1 MDDPQELELDLLELQ
16 ALKAQ
21 GWTDDEIQGKAFYDL
36 TQENPDI
43 KLNPKQQS
51 QLRIYNIYRNPNPP
65 PIEQPKPQDRI
76 EKLIS
81 GYENQED
88 DGAITQLGKTLANPF
103 FHYIA
108 ALKLMFDPDSKKAQ
122 RLYDATSISGRDP
135 SKDSEMMQGAKSNIV
150 TLKNA
155 AVGLVRPALEDLLRE
170 EGKKVAD
177 GLINQENNAYLKRSD
192 FLYQDWKDSNRT
204 EEEIQRREQLSR
216 DYAQSSFMTNTLDT
230 LGIGLQIARGEIYD
244 LLSGNAKYTREFA
257 NFFLD
262 PTIIAPFGAGKA
274 SKFLT
279 QSAMRGALYGGA
291 FTGGVAGLASYG
303 ETGDA
308 NEAIKSGIV
317 GFGVGAGI
325 GAPTGAVGYG
335 AGKAFAPSA
344 LQQRGRTPE
353 APISNKSGE
362 EVGRDDIDAL
372 IGALKS
378 DTQKRKNV
386 TQAPASPAEAV
397 ANIESQEVAN
407 PDSTQEAI
415 EEPTQESIQEPSQE
429 ITPEGLVAQMEATIG
444 KIKQELSDTENKPDE
459 AIMQSALHNLSL
471 NEETSKE
478 IIQSSILETMEEVAD
493 IQNRTAQI
501 AELAEEQG
509 KAGKAINVEPDPVLQ
524 NITKQINGN
533 SVTDA
538 RYDSLG
544 WVNVVANEIR
554 AIRTG
559 KSKRTPEQ
567 ISSILKRKGLNDEFI
582 QAATQSVETLNLKP
596 MFDVA
601 ESVFSNVI
609 RNQALSKMQSKLAQ
623 IQPMQ
628 TGNKVLGSEIL
639 ADDKAN
645 FGKLPLQYELV
656 HKNSVAEDF
665 TGNQGTQF
673 RLQDNTGSIE
683 AIANNFDPD
692 IANMGGFD
700 GVPIVGPNGLVVAG
714 NHRVAGIKEMNPSSR
729 QKYESWLQE
738 KFGEN
743 IFEGIENKE
752 DYMVVRRLLS
762 DDENLIR
769 QVAQY
774 SNTMR
779 LKGVGERMIANFA
792 RLEENIKQFIDD
804 RGQPIRTFNN
814 EQEMMGAL
822 KANTAEESS
831 GAVLYFLNPKLAEAF
846 EFLNAKKKN
855 DDMLRLNDVLIS
867 NAYRFWN
874 LKYIQ
879 NAKTKP
885 FTSLMTSENLF
896 AEFDADFT
904 PYLDLAI
911 KEMIT
916 TEGKSKKEFQAII
929 DLWYQSVVPQEKQVD
944 SLGLGVY
951 SFGVHRSD
959 IFIGDVLGAL
969 LNKMVSLTDKGF
981 TRIGDR
987 LDALYDTIEQY
998 EPGMLD
1004 IENYRFD
1011 IFDSLAYLIEANSH
1025 FTPDSQS
1032 RFAQIANEFRQKR
1045 IIVNEPDLGG
1055 NNDFIRDNLEGMGD
1069 RNDAIPT
1076 TAEGSLRESP
1086 SGSEQGSLGD
1096 VGEIWEPPAG
1106 YTLDDSGQMVPIE
1119 RVLREGGDDHSA
1131 DNPRPDPT
1139 IDGEGRSSALSKRQ
1153 QTISDTRRAID
1164 RAIGGLGDD
1173 NQDAISGVYADLQ
1186 KQDIGGNYSVNEEG
1200 GNLSDSKGSSQAT
1213 AISNTKSDRIT
1224 GDELTKPQSVV
1235 DASTADRK
1243 RLQERA
1249 NVEYANRPPIPADL
1263 ENIRQDLPILLPEQM
1278 KDVALVEKAYSEGK
1292 KGVLLTNGT
1301 GTGKTFIGLGLLK
1314 RQLKQ
1319 GKKEILIVAPSDGVI
1334 KNWIREG
1341 KEFFDINIQRL
1352 PDTKTAPQGIT
1363 ITSYAAFRA
1372 NKQLTSKV
1380 FDFIIYDES
1389 HNLLENKE
1397 GGEGA
1402 TLAAHRAITRLNY
1415 TGLKRNINE
1424 DKILFLSATP
1434 FNAAPTLDYVNGI
1447 LFPYQP
1453 INKLLTN
1460 YFGYRINK
1468 GKLVP
1473 DDKVDIG
1480 ERERAFANSLMA
1492 DGAMS
1497 GRKLVTKTDYGFQMM
1512 RVNDEQGTRIQ
1523 KMIDYAA
1530 SMAGNDRD
1538 FLALYQYL
1546 NRALFDFIGVN
1557 RFSESAKA
1565 IAIVPIIREAIEKG
1579 HKIVIAHSY
1588 ISDNPPR
1595 GDIISNP
1602 APIIS
1607 SVEKKLGFKADEIQ
1621 RGFQKLHETYPD
1633 SMIPFEFYDPITY
1646 LQNEFKE
1653 QLVAYNGKVNAN
1665 AREKMVAD
1673 FNDPD
1678 SKVKIIMIQNQAGGV
1693 GISLHDK
1700 IGTNPRI
1707 LIDIAIPVRPI
1718 LQQQTHG
1725 RVHRIGGESN
1735 TAIITVIT
1743 GTGQEMRF
1751 LAFTSPKRQ
1760 NSVDNLANGD
1770 AAQNRLRLYQQL
1782 YTRALETPLEY
1793 KNITFE
1799 GGVDLLT
1806 KLDQRSTFE
1815 NTIAE
1820 YWEFEANREF
1830 DEANFQ
1836 TPSPIAE
1843 SMVNMASIHYADT
1856 ILEPSAGAGNLI
1868 KFFPQASKVIAVEPN
1883 IQLNKLLSFKI
1894 DISKV
1899 KNQNFENL
1907 HGSNSASVIVM
1918 TPPFSQG
1925 GAIAKTHLQKALT
1938 LLQSD
1943 GRIVAFVP
1951 QTEGIQTLINNLPVD
1966 TKLVM
1971 QIKLPKIIGERPS
1984 EIIIIDRTFD
1994 ETPPAVIDLSKN
2006 RDNLLHENINEVFKE
2021 VYEISQDPSLKR
2033 SFDESEMRVESP
2045 IERQAKKI
2053 QVIETDKPDRVIV
2066 SYDGY
2071 LAKKV
2076 WKSIYDKVKE
2086 MNGAWR
2092 QESKGFEVPI
2102 DKQDMIRQMIEES
2115 C

>member
-1 MDDPQELELDLLELQ
+1 MRIMTYKEIQDLINS
-16 ALKAQ
+16 
-21 GWTDDEIQGKAFYDL
+21 GWSKDEIYGKAYFEAK
-36 TQENPDI
+36 QENPD
-43 KLNPKQQS
+43 LSFNPEQERQIR
-51 QLRIYNIYRNPNPP
+51 LYNIYRNENPP
-65 PIEQPKPQDRI
+65 PPPATEKENYAEQI
-76 EKLIS
+76 VSL
-81 GYENQED
+81 YEEQQGDEPL
-88 DGAITQLGKTLANPF
+88 TQFAKVVGNPL
-103 FHYIA
+103 FHSVA
-108 ALKLMFDPDSKKAQ
+108 ALKLMMDPKNKYAK

-135 SKDSEMMQGAKSNIV
+135 NKDSQMMQGAKSNIV

-155 AVGLVRPALEDLLRE
+155 GVGISRLLGGLFFGK
-170 EGKKVAD
+170 EGEKMAE
-177 GLINQENNAYLKRSD
+177 GLINQENNEYLKKSD
-192 FLYQDWKDSNRT
+192 YLYQAWKDANRT
-204 EEEIQRREQLSR
+204 EEEKKRREQLSR
-216 DYAQSSFMTNTLDT
+216 DYEKSSFFVNPLDT
-230 LGIGLQIARGEIYD
+230 LGVGLQIAGGEIYD

-317 GFGVGAGI
+317 GFGIGAGI
-325 GAPTGAVGYG
+325 GAPTGALGYG
-335 AGKAFAPSA
+335 VGKAFAPSV

-353 APISNKSGE
+353 SARPNEAGGE
-362 EVGRDDIDAL
+362 AGRDDIDAL

-397 ANIESQEVAN
+397 ANIESQEVAR
-407 PDSTQEAI
+407 PDSTQETI
-415 EEPTQESIQEPSQE
+415 EEPTQETIQEPSQE

-478 IIQSSILETMEEVAD
+478 IIQSSILETMEEVAN

-501 AELAEEQG
+501 AELAEEKAKMG
-509 KAGKAINVEPDPVLQ
+509 KTPEVEPDPVLQ
-524 NITKQINGN
+524 EVTKKINGN

-538 RYDSLG
+538 RYDALG
-544 WVNVVANEIR
+544 WVNVVSNEIQ
-554 AIRTG
+554 AIRAG

-567 ISSILKRKGLNDEFI
+567 IGAILKRKGLSDEFI
-582 QAATQSVETLNLKP
+582 QASVESVQMLNIKP

-601 ESVFSNVI
+601 ESAYSNVI
-609 RNQALSKMQSKLAQ
+609 RNEALQKLQSRLSKVE
-623 IQPMQ
+623 PFQ
-628 TGNKVLGSEIL
+628 TGNRVLGSEIL
-639 ADDKAN
+639 ADDKAG

-656 HKNSVAEDF
+656 PKSSVVEDF

-673 RLQDNTGSIE
+673 RLQNNAKSIE

-700 GVPIVGPNGLVVAG
+700 GAPIVAPNGLVVAG

-729 QKYESWLQE
+729 EKYEEWIQQR
-738 KFGEN
+738 FGEDV
-743 IFEGIENKE
+743 FEGVENKD

-762 DDENLIR
+762 DDDNLIR

-779 LKGVGERMIANFA
+779 LKGVGERMIANHA
-792 RLEENIKQFIDD
+792 RLEENIKALLNE
-804 RGQPIRTFNN
+804 RGQPTRTFKN
-814 EQEMMGAL
+814 EQEMMGL
-822 KANTAEESS
+822 LGANTAEEAS
-831 GAVLYFLNPKLAEAF
+831 GAILYSLNPKLAEAF
-846 EFLNAKKKN
+846 EILNSQKKN

-879 NAKTKP
+879 NAKTQSFK
-885 FTSLMTSENLF
+885 SLITNETMF
-896 AEFDADFT
+896 AEFTSDLT
-904 PYLDLAI
+904 PYLDIAI
-911 KEMIT
+911 REMVT
-916 TEGKSKKEFQAII
+916 TEGKTKKEFQAII
-929 DLWYQSVVPQEKQVD
+929 DLWYQSVVPPEKQIEA
-944 SLGLGVY
+944 SGLGIY
-951 SFGVHRSD
+951 RFGVHRSD
-959 IFIGDVLGAL
+959 LFIGDILGAL
-969 LNKMVSLTDKGF
+969 LNKMSSLTDKGF

-987 LDALYDTIEQY
+987 LDALYDAINQY
-998 EPGMLD
+998 ETGLLD
-1004 IENYRFD
+1004 IEDYRFD

-1025 FTPDSQS
+1025 FTHDSQMK
-1032 RFAQIANEFRQKR
+1032 FNLIADEFRKKP
-1045 IIVNEPDLGG
+1045 IIVSELSGG
-1055 NNDFIRDNLEGMGD
+1055 KNDSIRDNLEGMGD
-1069 RNDAIPT
+1069 RNDAIPA
-1076 TAEGSLRESP
+1076 TAEGSIRESSP
-1086 SGSEQGSLGD
+1086 RAEQGGLGD
-1096 VGEIWEPPAG
+1096 VGEVWEPAPEYPPATTG
-1106 YTLDDSGQMVPIE
+1106 DLLPSEGILGERIE
-1119 RVLREGGDDHSA
+1119 DNPA
-1131 DNPRPDPT
+1131 DNSGSTAPT
-1139 IDGEGRSSALSKRQ
+1139 DSEGRSSTLSKRQ
-1153 QTISDTRRAID
+1153 QELSDTRRSID
-1164 RAIGGLGDD
+1164 RAVGGLADD
-1173 NQDAISGVYADLQ
+1173 NKDAVSGVSDDIQ
-1186 KQDIGGNYSVNEEG
+1186 SQDNGGDYGINEETRDTI
-1200 GNLSDSKGSSQAT
+1200 DSTHSSQAT
-1213 AISNTKSDRIT
+1213 AISNTKSDTRT
-1224 GDELTKPQSVV
+1224 GAELAKPEPII
-1235 DASTADRK
+1235 DASTAERA
-1243 RLQERA
+1243 RLQKRA
-1249 NVEYANRPPIPADL
+1249 NVEYANRPPIPANL
-1263 ENIRQDLPILLPEQM
+1263 ENIAQDLPILLEEQM
-1278 KDVALVEKAYSEGK
+1278 KDVALVEKAYSGGK

-1301 GTGKTFIGLGLLK
+1301 GTGKTFIGLGVLK
-1314 RQLKQ
+1314 RQIKQ
-1319 GKKEILIVAPSDGVI
+1319 GKKDILIVAPSDGVI

-1341 KEFFDINIQRL
+1341 KEVFDIDIYRI
-1352 PDTKTAPQGIT
+1352 PDTKTAPEGLIA

-1372 NKQLTSKV
+1372 NKPLKNKV

-1415 TGLKRNINE
+1415 AGLKRNTNE

-1453 INKLLTN
+1453 IDKLLTN

-1492 DGAMS
+1492 DGVMS
-1497 GRKLVTKTDYGFQMM
+1497 GRRLVTKTDYGFQMM
-1512 RVNDEQGTRIQ
+1512 RVNDEQGIRIQ

-1735 TAIITVIT
+1735 TAIITAIT

-1751 LAFTSPKRQ
+1751 LAFTNPKRQ

-2006 RDNLLHENINEVFKE
+2006 RDYLLHENINEVFKE

-2033 SFDESEMRVESP
+2033 AFDENVLKVESP
-2045 IERQAKKI
+2045 IEKQAKKI
-2053 QVIETDKPDRVIV
+2053 NIIETDNPNKVII

-2071 LAKKV
+2071 LKKDV
-2076 WKSIYDKVKE
+2076 WKQIYSKVKE
-2086 MNGAWR
+2086 FNGAWR
-2092 QESKGFEVPI
+2092 QESKGFEVPS
-2102 DKQDMIRQMIEES
+2102 DKQDIIREMIEEF
-2115 C
+2115 CR